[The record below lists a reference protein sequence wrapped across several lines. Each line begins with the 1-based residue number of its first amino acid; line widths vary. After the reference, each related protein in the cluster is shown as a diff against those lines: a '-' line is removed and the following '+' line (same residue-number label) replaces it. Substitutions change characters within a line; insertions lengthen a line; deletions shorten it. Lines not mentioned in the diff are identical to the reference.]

1 MTSAGHLSAHPHRAI
16 ASDDLLAAR
25 AAAAVRFSYVNPATT

>member
-1 MTSAGHLSAHPHRAI
+1 MTSAASVSPPTRAI

-25 AAAAVRFSYVNPATT
+25 AAAVVRFSRT